1 MEIYRGRYVISRNDT
16 GDIWA
21 EAGNSGINI
30 MKGNVIKPEEGLVLF
45 TIKPDQILR
54 MDSWSHPE
62 SLIVGFTGVLS
73 RQIKDLA
80 KGASLSP
87 ENFVLEGLNAFIQAG
102 EMANQDHAHSQ
113 PKNEQM
119 QPIMLEKTEDPH

>member
-1 MEIYRGRYVISRNDT
+1 MEIYRGRYVISRSDA

-21 EAGNSGINI
+21 EAGNSEINI
-30 MKGNVIKPEEGLVLF
+30 MQGNVIKPEEGLILF
-45 TIKPDQILR
+45 SIKPDQILR

-80 KGASLSP
+80 KGVSLSP
-87 ENFVLEGLNAFIQAG
+87 ENFVVEALNAFIQAG
-102 EMANQDHAHSQ
+102 EMANQDHAHS
-113 PKNEQM
+113 PTTNEQL
-119 QPIMLEKTEDPH
+119 QPIMLEKTEDAN